1 MIVGLISPDDGR
13 VYLDEADITET
24 PMYQRARRGVGYL
37 AQEPSVFRKLT
48 VEENVKAILETLR
61 LPKEEERARLEELLS
76 ELSIAHLRT
85 SKAYSLSGGERR
97 RLEITRALVQ
107 RPKFLLLDEP
117 FAGID
122 PIAVGDIQ
130 HIVSELK
137 VRGIGVII
145 SDHNVEQTLEIV
157 DRAYI
162 RYEGGIRVSG
172 TVSELVWS
180 DEVAEIYLGP
190 TLTARMRR
198 RYPRP
203 TAAALS
209 S

>member
-1 MIVGLISPDDGR
+1 
-13 VYLDEADITET
+13 
-24 PMYQRARRGVGYL
+24 
-37 AQEPSVFRKLT
+37 
-48 VEENVKAILETLR
+48 
-61 LPKEEERARLEELLS
+61 
-76 ELSIAHLRT
+76 
-85 SKAYSLSGGERR
+85 
-97 RLEITRALVQ
+97 
-107 RPKFLLLDEP
+107 
-117 FAGID
+117 
-122 PIAVGDIQ
+122 
-130 HIVSELK
+130 

-162 RYEGGIRVSG
+162 MYEGGIRVSG

-203 TAAALS
+203 TAALS